1 MDSGADALHAD
12 RYKAS
17 VIRIL
22 QIDDTSFFNIYRIAE
37 EFGWRVN
44 VTFREKKKATETA
57 EDAETPAAEA
67 PKEEAQKAE

>member
-12 RYKAS
+12 RDKAS

-44 VTFREKKKATETA
+44 VTFREKKKTA
-57 EDAETPAAEA
+57 EAAKDTETPAAEA
-67 PKEEAQKAE
+67 PEEETPKAE

>member
-22 QIDDTSFFNIYRIAE
+22 QIDDTSFFNIYQIAE
-37 EFGWRVN
+37 TFGWHVFI
-44 VTFREKKKATETA
+44 TFKEKKSTEPKLETKSKAVKPVA
-57 EDAETPAAEA
+57 E
-67 PKEEAQKAE
+67 KVSK

>member
-22 QIDDTSFFNIYRIAE
+22 QIDDASIFNIYRIAE

-44 VTFREKKKATETA
+44 VTFREKRTTTEA
-57 EDAETPAAEA
+57 ADAETPVAEA
-67 PKEEAQKAE
+67 PKEETPEAE